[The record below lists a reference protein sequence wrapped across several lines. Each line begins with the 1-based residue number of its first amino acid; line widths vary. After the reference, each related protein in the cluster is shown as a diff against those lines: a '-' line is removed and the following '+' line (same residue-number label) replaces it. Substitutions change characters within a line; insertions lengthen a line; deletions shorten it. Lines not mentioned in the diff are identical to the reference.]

1 VTRPC
6 LVLTPLTSMRASRA
20 LLSASL
26 VAQHASALHTF
37 QEVWNFRKLRM
48 LIYRSAA
55 LEKATPQDV
64 DALLTKFRIRTIID
78 LRGEDERVK
87 VAGSWV
93 DTTFPKDDSAQT
105 PRRLH
110 HVPLLQTERHYRGI
124 YERWPA
130 WKQAQV
136 AATSL
141 VSGRAESQMYIDE
154 INAGGLPLFSE
165 VLLSKGGEDI
175 CKVLKLMATPGELNV
190 LYSYAPMLA
199 SLQLTIMLAAT
210 AAALLHCNRQL
221 PNHCALRERQR
232 SDRLSSSIST
242 VSAW

>member
-1 VTRPC
+1 VTRPVFWFDTRSC
-6 LVLTPLTSMRASRA
+6 SMRASRA

-37 QEVWNFRKLRM
+37 QEVWNFRKLRT

-55 LEKATPQDV
+55 LEKATEQDV

-93 DTTFPKDDSAQT
+93 DTTFPAKDDSKT
-105 PRRLH
+105 TRRLH

-136 AATSL
+136 SALSL
-141 VSGRAESQMYIDE
+141 VNGRAESQVYIDE

-175 CKVLKLMATPGELNV
+175 CKVLKLMATPGEL
-190 LYSYAPMLA
+190 SML
-199 SLQLTIMLAAT
+199 
-210 AAALLHCNRQL
+210 C
-221 PNHCALRERQR
+221 
-232 SDRLSSSIST
+232 DT
-242 VSAW
+242 VS

>member
-1 VTRPC
+1 
-6 LVLTPLTSMRASRA
+6 MRASRA

-26 VAQHASALHTF
+26 VAQQASALHSF
-37 QEVWNFRKLRM
+37 QEVWNFRKLRTQ
-48 LIYRSAA
+48 IYRSAA
-55 LEKATPQDV
+55 LEKATQQDV

-93 DTTFPKDDSAQT
+93 DTTFAKDDAAAQT
-105 PRRLH
+105 SRRLH
-110 HVPLLQTERHYRGI
+110 HVPLLKTERHYRGI

-136 AATSL
+136 SAISL
-141 VSGRAESQMYIDE
+141 VSGRAESSMYIDE

-175 CKVLKLMATPGELNV
+175 CKVLKLMATPGERSV
-190 LYSYAPMLA
+190 LCIQCTTAHCIAVLRFSWLSWYSFN
-199 SLQLTIMLAAT
+199 QLIFEYFLTAT
-210 AAALLHCNRQL
+210 AAASPQ
-221 PNHCALRERQR
+221 QT
-232 SDRLSSSIST
+232 IIQ
-242 VSAW
+242 